1 MEYVIIGN
9 SAAGIGAVEGIRK
22 TDKNGNIT
30 IVSREPY
37 HTYSR
42 PLISYLLQGK
52 VTEERMKYRPE
63 NFYQYNN
70 CRLIFASAAKVD
82 AGNKKVHLNS
92 GETLGYDKL
101 LVSTGSSAAVIPFA
115 GLETVENKFSFMSL
129 DDAKK
134 LEAVLTTESRVLIVG
149 AGLVGL
155 KCAEGICKRVNSVTV
170 IDLADRI
177 LPAVLDSD
185 GAKIVQEH
193 IESAGVNF
201 KLSVKVEKFD
211 KNEALLSNGE
221 KINFDAL
228 VLATGV
234 RPNTDLLKGIA
245 NINRGIEINDKSE
258 TSYPDIYA
266 AGDCTETLDISCG
279 QRKILAL
286 LPNAYMQGECAG
298 VNMAGGELSF
308 VNAIPMNA
316 AGFFGLHIIT
326 AGTYSGESVTQI
338 GKTYKKM
345 FYSDNKL
352 NGYILIGNIEKA
364 GIYTGL
370 IREKTPLDSL
380 DFNLICEYPGLMAF
394 TKADRAIK
402 LGGAK

>member
-245 NINRGIEINDKSE
+245 NINRGIVINDKSE

-266 AGDCTETLDISCG
+266 AGDSTETLDISCG

-326 AGTYSGESVTQI
+326 AGTYSGESVTQM

-370 IREKTPLDSL
+370 ICEKTPLDSL